1 MASIKKSGK
10 FWRAQIQLK
19 TVSGEVRESR
29 SFDTKGEAADWA
41 YSREKAIKYAYN
53 GKGKTLGDL
62 FARYSKEVSEHKKGR
77 RWEQIRLLSMS
88 KLLGHLPLDELSGS
102 DIAQWRDMRLKVIQG
117 ASVRREFALLSAA
130 IETARKEWQWIA
142 SNPVAD
148 VKKPKDSKPRDRRF
162 THEEIDALT
171 SAMNMG
177 ADTVSGRASL
187 VFLFAIETAMRC
199 GEICALRKEDVTGR
213 VAFVGDSKNGETR
226 NVPLSARA
234 LELWKFAG
242 EEGFKI
248 SPMQVSTA
256 FMRARKSAGIDGVTF
271 HDSRREATIRLSKK
285 LDVLELAKVTGHKDL
300 SMLLTYYRADAEAL
314 ADRL

>member
-10 FWRAQIQLK
+10 RWRVQIQLT
-19 TVSGEVRESR
+19 TVSGEVRESK
-29 SFDTKGEAADWA
+29 SFETKGEASDWA
-41 YSREKAIKYAYN
+41 YSREKAIKHAHS

-62 FARYSKEVSEHKKGR
+62 FDRYSKDVSEHKKGR
-77 RWEQIRLLSMS
+77 RWERVRLSSMS
-88 KLLGHLPLDELSGS
+88 KLIGHIPLEELSSS
-102 DIAQWRDMRLKVIQG
+102 DIAQWRDVRLKDVMG

-148 VKKPKDSKPRDRRF
+148 VKKPKDSRPRDRRF
-162 THEEIDALT
+162 TDEEIAALT
-171 SAMNMG
+171 KAMNMG
-177 ADTVSGRASL
+177 ANSVSGKASL

-213 VAFVGDSKNGETR
+213 VAFVSDSKNGETR
-226 NVPLSARA
+226 SVPLSTKA

-242 EEGFKI
+242 EDGFRI
-248 SPMQVSTA
+248 SPMQVSTS
-256 FMRARKSAGIDGVTF
+256 FMRARKNAGIDGVTF

-285 LDVLELAKVTGHKDL
+285 LDVLELAKVTGHKEL

-314 ADRL
+314 ADLL

>member
-10 FWRAQIQLK
+10 RWRAQIQLN
-19 TVSGEVRESR
+19 TAAGEVRESK
-29 SFDTKGEAADWA
+29 SFETKGEAAEWA
-41 YSREKAIKYAYN
+41 LSREKAIKYAYC

-62 FARYSKEVSEHKKGR
+62 FDRYSKEVSEHKKGR

-88 KLLGHLPLDELSGS
+88 KLIGHIPLEDLSRS
-102 DIAQWRDMRLKVIQG
+102 DIAQWRDIRLRNVKG

-142 SNPVAD
+142 ANPVAD
-148 VKKPKDSKPRDRRF
+148 VKKPKDSRPRDRRF
-162 THEEIDALT
+162 TQEEIEALT
-171 SAMNMG
+171 SAMNLG

-199 GEICALRKEDVTGR
+199 GEICALRGDDVTGR
-213 VAFVGDSKNGETR
+213 VAFVSDSKNGETR
-226 NVPLSARA
+226 SVPLSPKA
-234 LELWKFAG
+234 LELWGFAG
-242 EEGFKI
+242 SDGFKI
-248 SPMQVSTA
+248 SPMQVSTS
-256 FMRARKSAGIDGVTF
+256 FIRARKNAGIDGVTF

-285 LDVLELAKVTGHKDL
+285 LDALELAKVTGHKNL

-314 ADRL
+314 AERL